1 MVTRVA
7 RELLLASKDLE
18 DQRGKIMAKLPKRV
32 TNVKAKEKRARSW
45 AKNQEAKK
53 ARIAEQ
59 KKREESNREL
69 GSTAK
74 QRANEARK
82 AVKSEAEKEA

>member
-1 MVTRVA
+1 
-7 RELLLASKDLE
+7 
-18 DQRGKIMAKLPKRV
+18 MAKLPKRV

-59 KKREESNREL
+59 EKREKRNKEL
-69 GSTAK
+69 GTTAK
-74 QRANEARK
+74 QRANVARK
-82 AVKSEAEKEA
+82 EAKTVEQEDLLEQ